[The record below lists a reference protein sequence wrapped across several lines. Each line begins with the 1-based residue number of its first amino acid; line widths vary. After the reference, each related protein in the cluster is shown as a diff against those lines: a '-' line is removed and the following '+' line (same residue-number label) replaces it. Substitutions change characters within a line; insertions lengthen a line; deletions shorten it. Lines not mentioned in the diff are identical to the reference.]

1 MIIVISVFN
10 FYNDLRCFNRQQQI

>member
-10 FYNDLRCFNRQQQI
+10 FYNDLRCSSRQQQI